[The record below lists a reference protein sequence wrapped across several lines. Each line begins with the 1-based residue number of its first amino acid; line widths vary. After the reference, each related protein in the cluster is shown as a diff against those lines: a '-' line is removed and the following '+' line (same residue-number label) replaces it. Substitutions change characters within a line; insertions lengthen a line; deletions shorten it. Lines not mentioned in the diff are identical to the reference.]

1 MELYDTENDLDELS
15 NLVNEQQ
22 LSGVRNRFLEEYF
35 SRLRA
40 NPNEP
45 QLKVYQDGGIP
56 MTLQKEYSEY

>member
-40 NPNEP
+40 NLNEA
-45 QLKVYQDGGIP
+45 QLKVYQDRGIP
-56 MTLQKEYSEY
+56 MTLHQEYSEY